1 MSGNKRSKR
10 AAENGNNSSKNI
22 TDQNKEKIEK
32 EENKEKT
39 YNKNIKD
46 NKVKTENKEKA
57 DNKDNKETKENTPA
71 VSKSTVQLVQPDIPT
86 EEKKSKKK
94 IVIPVCI
101 AGAAAILAVGGYLV
115 YYNSPDQVMLR
126 SQNKAAIYAEEK
138 DYSAA
143 AVELERIL
151 ELDDKNVQAY
161 ADLSEAYIEQDMTDK
176 AVEVLQKGYE
186 LTNDGG
192 LKTKLEGMLKEQA
205 LEHGNKF
212 LSEKDYKQ
220 AAEEFQK
227 VLDIDSKCVEAYIG
241 KAGAFEGMNDPDS
254 AMECLQQGIDETGN
268 EDLQTKFNEIKIKTL
283 LENAEKLY
291 SQKEYDDARRE
302 YKNVLVI
309 DAENITAYLGM
320 ADCFLAMD
328 SDDSAVEILTAGFEQ
343 TKDQGIEGKLNEIK
357 VSVYL
362 KAADKFVEE
371 EEYESAQRELK
382 KAIDIDSKCVK
393 AYLTYAEICGITE
406 QIDEAVEL
414 LQKGFDNTSDEDI
427 KTKLDEY
434 TITQCLDNAEEYL
447 DGEEYEKAKAEYEKV
462 LELDEKRAEAYL
474 GLADYYGR
482 VGDQEEAKNILQ
494 MGLDITNDQDIA
506 YRLERI
512 HISEMLWQA
521 SSYYNNGNYT
531 AAAEEY
537 NNVIELDSYSV
548 DAYLGA
554 ANSYVKLGRDSDAIN
569 LLQTGYNYTGNG
581 SIWSRLVYLKKTP
594 HLNLA
599 NSYLA
604 NGKYSEAAEEYRIVL
619 DIDYYCTEA
628 YSGLA
633 DAYAGMGN
641 YSRAEQTL
649 TDGYY
654 ATGNKEFLDR
664 ALRYKL
670 NSASLSPQQSSYAPL
685 NSLVQQVLSQ
695 ITSSNMSTYQKVMAC
710 YDYLVNNCKYGDA
723 PSSYYNAGD
732 EANEK
737 LYAEKSAYAILHGKV
752 GICINYSAAFVAL
765 TRAIGLKSYLRTGQ
779 TTAYAGG
786 YTAHVWCEIELGG
799 TMYIFDPQLD
809 DEMMTRG
816 DIYEYTRFCTT
827 YDKMSYHYIP
837 EGYHY
842 MY

>member
-1 MSGNKRSKR
+1 MSGKKRGKR
-10 AAENGNNSSKNI
+10 AAENGDNPLNNRSDQTENAAVVSKNI
-22 TDQNKEKIEK
+22 VRSI
-32 EENKEKT
+32 
-39 YNKNIKD
+39 
-46 NKVKTENKEKA
+46 
-57 DNKDNKETKENTPA
+57 
-71 VSKSTVQLVQPDIPT
+71 QPDPVVVH
-86 EEKKSKKK
+86 KSKKK
-94 IVIPVCI
+94 IIVPVCI
-101 AGAAAILAVGGYLV
+101 VGAAAVLFAGGYLF
-115 YYNSPDQVMLR
+115 YWNSPEQVMIR
-126 SQNKAAIYAEEK
+126 SQNKAAVYAEEK
-138 DYSAA
+138 DFGAA
-143 AVELERIL
+143 IVELERIL
-151 ELDDKNVQAY
+151 ELDDKNIQVY
-161 ADLSEAYIEQDMTDK
+161 ADLSQAYIEQDMTDK

-192 LKTKLEGMLKEQA
+192 LKTKLDGMLKEQA
-205 LEHGNKF
+205 LEYGNKF
-212 LSEKDYKQ
+212 LSEKDHKQ

-227 VLDIDSKCVEAYIG
+227 VLDIDSKCIEAYMG
-241 KAGAFEGMNDPDS
+241 KADAFEGMGDPDS

-268 EDLQTKFNEIKIKTL
+268 EELQTKFNEIKVRQL
-283 LENAEKLY
+283 LENAEKLF

-328 SDDSAVEILTAGFEQ
+328 SEDSAVEILTAGFEQ

-362 KAADKFVEE
+362 KSADKFIEE

-393 AYLTYAEICGITE
+393 AYLTFAEICGITE

-414 LQKGFDNTSDEDI
+414 LQKGFDNTSDEEI
-427 KTKLDEY
+427 KAKLDEY
-434 TITQCLDNAEEYL
+434 TIIQCLDNAEEYL
-447 DGEEYEKAKAEYEKV
+447 EAEEYDKTKAEYDKV
-462 LELDEKRAEAYL
+462 LELDEKCAEAYL

-494 MGLDITNDQDIA
+494 MGLDITGDRDIA

-512 HISEMLWQA
+512 QISEMLWQA

-537 NNVIELDSYSV
+537 NNVIELDPYSV

-554 ANSYVKLGRDSDAIN
+554 ANSYVKLGRNDDAID
-569 LLQTGYNYTGNG
+569 LLQTGYNYTGSG

-599 NSYLA
+599 DSYLA
-604 NGKYSEAAEEYRIVL
+604 NGKYSEAAEEYKIVL
-619 DIDYYCTEA
+619 SIDYYCTEA

-633 DAYAGMGN
+633 DAYAGMGQ
-641 YSRAEQTL
+641 YSWAEQTL
-649 TDGYY
+649 TDGYN
-654 ATGNKEFLDR
+654 ATGNREFLDR

-670 NSASLSPQQSSYAPL
+670 NSVSLSPQQSSYAPL

-710 YDYLVNNCKYGDA
+710 YDYLVNNCRYGDA
-723 PSSYYNAGD
+723 PSSYFNPGD
-732 EANEK
+732 EANER

-752 GICINYSAAFVAL
+752 GICINYSAAFVAM

-799 TMYIFDPQLD
+799 TMYIFDPELD

-816 DIYEYTRFCTT
+816 DTYEYTRFCRT
-827 YDKMSYHYIP
+827 YDQMTYHYVP